1 MRNIRPAM
9 QAPRKTELARQLL
22 APGQRQLA
30 PALRAL
36 LITVDG
42 KRDASELCRLG
53 RGLGLGE
60 NSVQLLQEKGLI
72 ELPAPL
78 EAPRSPQRA
87 QEMALAAQAA
97 ERAQA
102 AKRLVNARF
111 FALDLVTRMLAGREA
126 DLRNRSREADTHS
139 RFMEWVDLCCER
151 IEEHSD
157 ASRAAMFRERVEAA
171 MRG

>member
-1 MRNIRPAM
+1 M
-9 QAPRKTELARQLL
+9 QVPRKTDLAKQLL

-36 LITVDG
+36 LIIVDG
-42 KRDASELCRLG
+42 KRDAAELRRLG
-53 RGLGLGE
+53 HGLGLGE
-60 NSVQLLQEKGLI
+60 NSVQLLAEKGLI
-72 ELPAPL
+72 ELPTPL
-78 EAPRSPQRA
+78 EDPRSR
-87 QEMALAAQAA
+87 
-97 ERAQA
+97 ERALQVQQA
-102 AKRLVNARF
+102 QQAKAARRLVNAKF

-126 DLRNRSREADTHS
+126 DLRNRAREADTHS

-157 ASRAAMFRERVEAA
+157 ADRAAMFRERVDGA